1 MTEGAPRRANR
12 GFALLTTLW
21 ILSIA
26 SIVAMAAALAGRD
39 AVLAGSSRVELER
52 ARWLALGCER
62 RAVAAIDAMLRD
74 ASSDAEAALSWR
86 TLAAQIAAQP
96 LPTDCDVRTE
106 AAGTRVDVNA
116 ASHETIEALLAA
128 TGLPLDVA
136 SMADALDDWRD
147 SDDVARPAGAE
158 RAWYESNGRPA
169 PRNGPLA
176 DTRELA
182 RVRGFENLSAVDTL
196 VTTEP
201 GRISLA
207 TAPAEL
213 LMAVPGI
220 TRETADA
227 IVARQIAGLPLENLL
242 DIVGSISDASAETLA
257 TRFSEAARVTTADPD
272 AWLLT
277 VRVARG
283 DPVVTATL
291 TWRVI
296 RIGRRCAV
304 ARTRSET

>member
-1 MTEGAPRRANR
+1 
-12 GFALLTTLW
+12 
-21 ILSIA
+21 
-26 SIVAMAAALAGRD
+26 MAAALAGRD

-62 RAVAAIDAMLRD
+62 RAVAAIDVVLRE
-74 ASSDAEAALSWR
+74 AATDAEAALDWR
-86 TLAAQIAAQP
+86 TLPAQIAASP
-96 LPTDCDVRTE
+96 LLVACDLRAE
-106 AAGTRVDVNA
+106 AAGTKLDVNT
-116 ASHETIEALLAA
+116 ASDEMIDALLTA
-128 TGLPLDVA
+128 TNAPLDNSSLV
-136 SMADALDDWRD
+136 DALDDWRD
-147 SDDVARPAGAE
+147 SDDVVRAGGAE
-158 RAWYESNGRPA
+158 RAWYESQGRPA

-176 DTRELA
+176 DVRELA
-182 RVRGFENLSAVDTL
+182 RVRGFENLTAIDTL
-196 VTTEP
+196 FTTDP

-207 TAPAEL
+207 TAPVGV

-257 TRFSEAARVTTADPD
+257 TRFPDAARVTTADPD

-277 VRVARG
+277 VRLTRG
-283 DPVVTATL
+283 RPAVTAML

-296 RIGRRCAV
+296 RVGRRCAV
-304 ARTRSET
+304 ARTHSEI